1 MTIFQLNRAEYS
13 YPDGTRAVQA
23 MDLAVEQ
30 GRFYGIV
37 GPNGSGKSTLLDLL
51 LGYREPAS
59 GQALFR
65 DIPLSSWR
73 RRDLAREIA
82 LVPQEFGL
90 TFPFSVEE
98 IVFMGRYP
106 HIPRFGTPGEQDR
119 EVVRRIM
126 EQTGIRPYRD
136 RSITEL
142 SGGEKQRAVIARAL
156 AQEANVLLLDEA
168 TSNLDIKHGLQLLHL
183 VRQRRELHGATVVA
197 VFHDLNQALRFCD
210 ELIFLKQGRLVH
222 CGPAAEVA
230 TDETLERVFEVRAR
244 SYFEPGLGCHQA
256 LFWTEGTEAAG
267 ADA

>member
-1 MTIFQLNRAEYS
+1 MSIFRLQQAEYR

-23 MDLAVEQ
+23 MDLAVEP

-59 GQALFR
+59 GQVLYR
-65 DIPLSSWR
+65 DTPISAWR

-82 LVPQEFGL
+82 LVPQEFGI

-98 IVFMGRYP
+98 IVLMGRYP
-106 HIPRFGTPGEQDR
+106 HISRFGAPGPHDR
-119 EVVRRIM
+119 EVVRRTM
-126 EQTGIRPYRD
+126 ERTGILPYGD

-156 AQEANVLLLDEA
+156 AQEAKVLLLDEA
-168 TSNLDIKHGLQLLHL
+168 TSNLDVKHGLQLLHL
-183 VRQRRELHGATVVA
+183 VRERQDRHGATVVA

-210 ELIFLKQGRLVH
+210 ELIFLKQGRLMR

-230 TDETLERVFEVRAR
+230 TEETLERVFEVRA
-244 SYFEPGLGCHQA
+244 SPYFEPRLGCPQA
-256 LFWTEGTEAAG
+256 IFWTEEAGTAG
-267 ADA
+267 MDA

>member
-1 MTIFQLNRAEYS
+1 MSLFQLNEAQYS
-13 YPDGTRAVQA
+13 YPDGTRAVEGI
-23 MDLAVEQ
+23 DLAVEP

-51 LGYREPAS
+51 LGYKEPSS
-59 GQALFR
+59 GRVLFR

-82 LVPQEFGL
+82 LVPQEFAL

-106 HIPRFGTPGEQDR
+106 HIPRFGSPGPEDR

-126 EQTGIRPYRD
+126 ERIGIAPYRD

-142 SGGEKQRAVIARAL
+142 SGGEKQRAVVARAL
-156 AQEANVLLLDEA
+156 AQETNVLLLDEA
-168 TSNLDIKHGLQLLHL
+168 TSSLDVKHGLQLMHL
-183 VRQRRELHGATVVA
+183 VRQRQAWHGATVVS

-210 ELIFLKQGRLVH
+210 ELVFLKQGRLIR
-222 CGPAAEVA
+222 CGPVAEVA
-230 TDETLERVFEVRAR
+230 TEEILEHVFEVRAK
-244 SYFEPGLGCHQA
+244 SYMETSLGCLQA
-256 LFWTEGTEAAG
+256 VFWTEGAENLG

>member
-1 MTIFQLNRAEYS
+1 MSLFRLSQAEYR
-13 YPDGTRAVQA
+13 YQDGTRAVEE
-23 MDLAVEQ
+23 MDLAVEP

-51 LGYREPAS
+51 LGYKEPVS
-59 GQALFR
+59 GEALFR
-65 DIPLSSWR
+65 DRPLASWR
-73 RRDLAREIA
+73 RRELAREIA
-82 LVPQEFGL
+82 LVPQEFAL

-106 HIPRFGTPGEQDR
+106 HIPRFGAPSQKDR

-126 EQTGIRPYRD
+126 EQTGIGSYGD

-183 VRQRRELHGATVVA
+183 VRERQALHGATVVS

-210 ELIFLKQGRLVH
+210 ELIFLKQGRLVR
-222 CGPAAEVA
+222 CGPADDV
-230 TDETLERVFEVRAR
+230 TTGDILEHVFEVRAEA
-244 SYFEPGLGCHQA
+244 YFEPRLGCHQA
-256 LFWTEGTEAAG
+256 LFWTEPRTAEG
-267 ADA
+267 ARA